1 MGQINN
7 INPKKAFLILFT
19 MLIFILVLKTGITGL
34 FNLTQSI
41 PPTPDYNTIR
51 QITRSVSLIQRHY
64 YDPQRI
70 NPLKMLQ
77 SGLTGLSQQIP
88 ELIVTFSEKNDKI
101 EIKVGNTIQMI
112 PLEKTARLYDIL
124 KPTAQIFTFVA
135 KAYQGEIK
143 PDKREYAFISGMLE
157 KLDPHSNL
165 LPPEIFKEFKTQT
178 EGEYGGIGIVV
189 GIKDDDLTVIAPIE
203 DTPSIKLGIRAEDK
217 ILEIDHIPTINMPL
231 SEAVEKLRGKVG
243 SSVTLTLK
251 RKDKDSWEVTIIRE
265 KIIIQ
270 SVKSKLVVKDKK
282 RIAILRVRSFQEDTF
297 TDMVKA
303 IETMGSFDGVILDLR
318 DNPGGL
324 LDQSLEMADLFIK
337 QGDLLYTVGADISK
351 QEVTKATP
359 DNEFGN
365 QPVIVLV
372 NQGSASASEIVAGA
386 LKNND
391 RALVI
396 GAQTF
401 GKGSVQSLFS
411 LANEA
416 AIKIT
421 IAQYL
426 TPGHISIQAVGI
438 TPDIRIVPTRIMK
451 DQPFD
456 LWDDENYGEKNLDEH
471 LENSKF
477 LVQEKPAFQ
486 YRYLDTT
493 NPDKDQKESEY
504 TATIN
509 ESKDYVLSVALNLI
523 TGSHLGTKND
533 LLQKAIPWLT
543 SENKNQ
549 DKEITKALHEQQID
563 WSEPPS
569 ETAKPIQLKFVT
581 TAEIIDKAKSTPLGK
596 LMGGTEAIWKLKVT
610 NQSEADLYRVIGV
623 VKSENPI
630 INQKEFIFGYLP
642 HGDTRGASV
651 NIKVPDDF
659 SDFDEPTQIEIHAAN
674 TSSTYKIT
682 KPMMFVEK
690 PKPHLGYSYTLTD
703 DGSLGSKGNGN
714 GLPEKGE
721 TLVLNLSI
729 FNQGQIDA
737 QDVLANLKNSEGT
750 EIIIKEGRATI
761 GKLESGQEKKTHLSF
776 AIPSHVS
783 KDEIKIDLGIMD
795 KKSKAGLGDSI
806 TLPLGGI
813 KTIKIDPPFGN
824 KQLPPVVQLKERI
837 LSSDQKILKLTG
849 QAIDENALEDVMI
862 FIGGKK
868 VYYQASPNGQKN
880 KILDFTADIPL
891 DSGANFI
898 SIQARDE
905 RKLTG
910 HKFLSVM
917 GPKDQEVK

>member
-1 MGQINN
+1 
-7 INPKKAFLILFT
+7 
-19 MLIFILVLKTGITGL
+19 MLVLILVLKTGVTGL
-34 FNLTQSI
+34 FNLSQSM
-41 PPTPDYNTIR
+41 PPPIPDYNTIR

-77 SGLTGLSQQIP
+77 SGLMALSQQIP
-88 ELIVTFSEKNDKI
+88 ELIVKFSDENDKI

-112 PLEKTARLYDIL
+112 PLEKANRLYDIL

-135 KAYQGEIK
+135 KIYQGEIE
-143 PDKREYAFISGMLE
+143 PDKREYAFINGMLE
-157 KLDPHSNL
+157 KLDPHSNFL
-165 LPPEIFKEFKTQT
+165 APEIFKEFKTQT

-189 GIKDDDLTVIAPIE
+189 GIKEDDLTVIAPIE
-203 DTPSIKLGIRAEDK
+203 DTPSMKLGIKAEDK

-243 SSVTLTLK
+243 SLVTLTLK
-251 RKDKDSWEVTIIRE
+251 RKDKDPWEVTITRE

-270 SVKSKLVVKDKK
+270 SVKSKMVIKDKK

-297 TDMVKA
+297 EDMAKA
-303 IETMGSFDGVILDLR
+303 LETMGIFDGVILDLR

-324 LDQSLEMADLFIK
+324 LDQSLEMADLFLK
-337 QGDLLYTVGADISK
+337 QGDLLYTVGADPAK

-359 DNEFGN
+359 GNEFGN
-365 QPVIVLV
+365 QPVVVLV

-411 LANEA
+411 LANGA

-451 DQPFD
+451 NQPFD

-477 LVQEKPAFQ
+477 LVQEKPSFQ

-493 NPDKDQKESEY
+493 NPDQDQKESEY

-509 ESKDYVLSVALNLI
+509 EAKDYVLSVALNLM
-523 TGSHLGTKND
+523 TRSHLGTRND
-533 LLQKAIPWLT
+533 LLEKAIPWLT

-549 DKEITKALHEQQID
+549 DKQITRALNEQKID

-569 ETAKPIQLKFVT
+569 ETTKPIQLKFVT
-581 TAEIIDKAKSTPLGK
+581 TSEVIDKATNIPLGK
-596 LMGGTEAIWKLKVT
+596 LIGGTEAIWKLKIT
-610 NQSEADLYRVIGV
+610 NQSGADLYRVIGV

-630 INQKEFIFGYLP
+630 INQKEFVFGYLSN
-642 HGDTRGASV
+642 GETREAVV
-651 NIKVPDDF
+651 NIKTPDDF
-659 SDFDEPTQIEIHAAN
+659 SDFDEPTQIEIHTAN
-674 TSSTYKIT
+674 APNTYQIT

-690 PKPHLGYSYTLTD
+690 NKAHLGYSYTLID
-703 DGSLGSKGNGN
+703 DGTLGSKGNGN

-721 TLVLNLSI
+721 TLVLNLHV
-729 FNQGQIDA
+729 FNQGQENA
-737 QDVLANLKNSEGT
+737 QDVLANIKNSEGT
-750 EIIIKEGRATI
+750 EIIIKEGRALI
-761 GKLESGQEKKTHLSF
+761 GKLEGDQEKQAHLSF
-776 AIPSHVS
+776 VIPSNSS

-795 KKSKAGLGDSI
+795 KKSKAGLVDSL
-806 TLPLGGI
+806 TLPLGGV
-813 KTIKIDPPFGN
+813 KTIKIDPPFGD
-824 KQLPPVVQLKERI
+824 KQLPPVVQIKERI
-837 LSSDQKILKLTG
+837 LSSDQKFLKLTG
-849 QAIDENALEDVMI
+849 QAIDEKALEDVMI
-862 FIGGKK
+862 FVGGKK
-868 VYYQASPNGQKN
+868 VYYQAAPHEQTN
-880 KILDFTADIPL
+880 KILSFTTDIPL
-891 DSGANFI
+891 DAGSNFI

-905 RKLTG
+905 RKLIG

-917 GPKDQEVK
+917 GPKDSK